1 MVNLKVD
8 NMIDKVLEKFGL
20 IRAGSKSFDR
30 LWAMAQESKLFQG
43 QVTKEYAQIPTVY
56 KSIKAITDNV
66 NQARLT
72 FYKVGSDEEIE
83 DNPELNRL
91 FQKRSNPLMS
101 FSALLEA
108 TILYHRLC
116 GETFWV
122 FEKSIGQAINDGKG
136 LPAEIWTFNPKCFK
150 EQIDRN
156 TGDLI
161 GWKYKNE
168 FYPINQVMH
177 FKDMNPYNEFRGLSP
192 LDPAKYDID
201 IDWFS
206 MIYNRAF
213 FQNDATPGYT
223 LSTEQSLNKSQR
235 ERLEQ
240 WINENYRG
248 ATNAFK
254 VAILEAGLKPVS
266 TTHTNADMQFIDQ
279 KKYIREDLI
288 GMWRVPK
295 TMLGITEDLNY
306 ATFVGQKRVF
316 WTDTIIPILERLAEE
331 INSQFFDRFMPD
343 VYCAFD
349 FSGVLALQEDIKER
363 SEVANRFFNMG
374 VPFNMINERLN
385 LGFDEVPGGD
395 IGYLPFSLVPAEMAG
410 SQMNQGNQEED
421 PDDEEEAEPKKIAK
435 IELKSDV
442 LWKGFV
448 KLHENREHKFAGAVS
463 SYLYQQRARVL
474 SGLKGDNKQI
484 NEKLIEFVFDWGR
497 EAKVFKEKIRPF
509 INSAI
514 FAGVDFARGVTP
526 ANVEE
531 AILEGHLRSYL
542 EVRVLN
548 LTGVSDRIQKRVEKE
563 IQTGIQ
569 LGESIGMIST
579 RLRSFYNK
587 FTPFASLRIART
599 EVTAAMNGG
608 SLEYYKAIG
617 AKTKTWLSASDE
629 HVRESH
635 RELHGQTVGINNKF
649 NIPSSGFSLD
659 KPGDTDAPASEVVNC
674 RCTMVTRETFGS

>member
-1 MVNLKVD
+1 MVD
-8 NMIDKVLEKFGL
+8 RVLDKFGL
-20 IRAGSKSFDR
+20 IRAGSKSFER

-43 QVTKEYAQIPTVY
+43 QVSKEYAQIPTVY

-66 NQARLT
+66 NQARLK
-72 FYKVGSDEEIE
+72 FYRVGSDEEIE
-83 DNPELNRL
+83 NDKDLMRL
-91 FQKRSNPLMS
+91 FQKRPNPLMS

-122 FEKSIGQAINDGKG
+122 FEKSIGQAINEGKG

-156 TGDLI
+156 TRQLM
-161 GWKYKNE
+161 GWKCNNE
-168 FYPINQVMH
+168 FYTVEQVMH
-177 FKDMNPYNEFRGLSP
+177 FKDMNPYNELRGLSP

-223 LSTEQSLNKSQR
+223 LSTDQSLNKTQR

-240 WINENYRG
+240 WLNENYRG

-306 ATFVGQKRVF
+306 ATFVGQKKVF

-363 SEVANRFFNMG
+363 SDVAQRFFNMG

-385 LGFDEVPGGD
+385 LGFDEIPGGD

-410 SQMNQGNQEED
+410 SQIGSGDEED
-421 PDDEEEAEPKKIAK
+421 PDEGEEDEEDEPKKLMNKASIDEASEK
-435 IELKSDV
+435 M
-442 LWKGFV
+442 WKGFV
-448 KLHENREHKFAGAVS
+448 KLHEQREQKFAGAVG

-474 SGLKGDNKQI
+474 AGLKGDNKQV
-484 NEKLIEFVFDWGR
+484 NEKLIEFFFDWGR

-514 FAGVDFARGVTP
+514 FAGVDFARGLTP
-526 ANVEE
+526 ANLEE
-531 AILEGHLRSYL
+531 QILEGHLRSYL
-542 EVRVLN
+542 EVRVVN

-563 IQTGIQ
+563 ITTGIQ
-569 LGESIGMIST
+569 LGESIGTIST

-617 AKTKTWLSASDE
+617 ARTKTWLSAADE

-649 NIPSSGFSLD
+649 NIPSNGYSLD
-659 KPGDTDAPASEVVNC
+659 KPGDSDAPASEVVNC